1 MTHAKTDP
9 NLLELIS
16 ALKAESRS
24 SGVGIWR
31 DIALRL
37 EKAKANWA
45 EVNLSKLERYASEG
59 DVIVVPGKVLGSGA
73 LSKKVTVAAYGFSES
88 AKMKIEASV
97 WTYADH
103 QSRYYPSPLSHVL
116 DRPLEIV
123 LDIEPLQFIVMLVPE
138 CPIKKRKCK
147 PDRLTQC
154 YPHQQRFSD
163 RPRHFQLGIG
173 LNPRH

>member
-1 MTHAKTDP
+1 MIHAKTAP
-9 NLLELIS
+9 NLVELIT

-88 AKMKIEASV
+88 AKMKIEAAGGKNL
-97 WTYADH
+97 TIM
-103 QSRYYPSPLSHVL
+103 
-116 DRPLEIV
+116 E
-123 LDIEPLQFIVMLVPE
+123 LVKEMPQGTGVK
-138 CPIKKRKCK
+138 IMR
-147 PDRLTQC
+147 
-154 YPHQQRFSD
+154 
-163 RPRHFQLGIG
+163 
-173 LNPRH
+173 

>member
-1 MTHAKTDP
+1 MRMGQLSVSCDIPRGFRWQRYITPLHIRGAYQCRESQKMATAKTDP
-9 NLLELIS
+9 NVLVLID

-73 LSKKVTVAAYGFSES
+73 LNKKVTVAAYGFSES
-88 AKMKIEASV
+88 AKIKIEAAGGKNLTIMELV
-97 WTYADH
+97 KEMPQGTG
-103 QSRYYPSPLSHVL
+103 VK
-116 DRPLEIV
+116 
-123 LDIEPLQFIVMLVPE
+123 VM
-138 CPIKKRKCK
+138 R
-147 PDRLTQC
+147 
-154 YPHQQRFSD
+154 
-163 RPRHFQLGIG
+163 
-173 LNPRH
+173 

>member
-1 MTHAKTDP
+1 MPVSVRAAIPTSYGWISGHLIYEASCLQKAYPQDSLGWQRYLIPLHIRGAYQCRESQNMTHAKTDP
-9 NLLELIS
+9 NLLELIT

-88 AKMKIEASV
+88 AKMKIEAAGGKNL
-97 WTYADH
+97 TIM
-103 QSRYYPSPLSHVL
+103 
-116 DRPLEIV
+116 E
-123 LDIEPLQFIVMLVPE
+123 LVKEMPQGTGVK
-138 CPIKKRKCK
+138 IMR
-147 PDRLTQC
+147 
-154 YPHQQRFSD
+154 
-163 RPRHFQLGIG
+163 
-173 LNPRH
+173 

>member
-1 MTHAKTDP
+1 MTRAKTDP

-16 ALKAESRS
+16 ALKAESRT

-37 EKAKANWA
+37 EKARANWA

-88 AKMKIEASV
+88 AKMKIEAAGGKNL
-97 WTYADH
+97 TIM
-103 QSRYYPSPLSHVL
+103 
-116 DRPLEIV
+116 E
-123 LDIEPLQFIVMLVPE
+123 LVKEMPQGTGVK
-138 CPIKKRKCK
+138 IM
-147 PDRLTQC
+147 
-154 YPHQQRFSD
+154 
-163 RPRHFQLGIG
+163 G
-173 LNPRH
+173 